1 MTGDAGH
8 ASGWSARVA
17 GCAIAAATLPMAP
30 TWAGENRLGATIYGQ
45 LNFGVLQVSNGAG
58 RESYVAENPSIPSRV
73 GIRWL
78 LPLQNASALTIQL
91 ETGLGLTNLSEVS
104 PTNDTL
110 EFDFQ
115 RTDLRLFELI
125 YTSDVW
131 GRLSLGQGSMAS
143 DGASGADLSRTGL
156 ALGPAVGDLGG
167 STQFLAPDGSDTGV
181 FVEDVFDDLSG
192 LRRFRLRYDTPSWN
206 GLTLSF
212 AHGTDI
218 LRRGRNLDFT
228 DMAVTYSFE
237 TDDIVLEA
245 IASYEWVDRVEE
257 RAVASASLLHKQT
270 GLNAT
275 VATGANQRGEGGYV
289 YAKLGVV
296 GDLTRHGPSAI
307 AVAYYDGDD
316 LGGQG
321 LRSEAIGVGV
331 TQNIDAWNLD
341 LVAAWRRYDVTSP
354 MQAFRH
360 VDVVMLGARWQF

>member
-8 ASGWSARVA
+8 ALGWSARAAACVFV
-17 GCAIAAATLPMAP
+17 AATLS
-30 TWAGENRLGATIYGQ
+30 TQSSWAEVPAIETTYYGQ
-45 LNFGVLQVSNGAG
+45 LNFGALQVDNGGG
-58 RESYVAENPSIPSRV
+58 RETYIAETPSVPSRV
-73 GIRWL
+73 GVRWL
-78 LPLQNASALTIQL
+78 FPLQNASTLTIQL

-115 RTDLRLFELI
+115 RTDLRLYELI
-125 YTSDVW
+125 YASDAW

-167 STQFLAPDGSDTGV
+167 STQFLAPDGAATGV

-228 DMAVTYSFE
+228 DMAVTYSFDA
-237 TDDIVLEA
+237 DDIVLEA

-270 GLNAT
+270 GINAT

-296 GDLTRHGPSAI
+296 SDLTRRGPSAI
-307 AVAYYDGDD
+307 AVEYYDGDD
-316 LGGQG
+316 LGGKG
-321 LRSEAIGVGV
+321 LRSEAIGIGV
-331 TQNIDAWNLD
+331 TQTIEAWNLD

-360 VDVVMLGARWQF
+360 VDVIMLGARWQF

>member
-8 ASGWSARVA
+8 VSGWSARVA
-17 GCAIAAATLPMAP
+17 ACAIAAATLPMAP
-30 TWAGENRLGATIYGQ
+30 TWAGENALGATIYGQ
-45 LNFGVLQVSNGAG
+45 LNFGALQVSNGAG
-58 RESYVAENPSIPSRV
+58 RQHYVAENPSIPSRV

-78 LPLQNASALTIQL
+78 FPLQNASTLTIQL

-110 EFDFQ
+110 EFAFQ
-115 RTDLRLFELI
+115 RTDLRLFEHI
-125 YTSDVW
+125 YASDAW

-192 LRRFRLRYDTPSWN
+192 LRRFRLRYDTPDWN

-212 AHGTDI
+212 AHGKDI
-218 LRRGRNLDFT
+218 LRRGENLDFT
-228 DMAVTYSFE
+228 DIAVTYNLD
-237 TDDIVLEA
+237 TQAVILEA
-245 IASYEWVDRVEE
+245 VASYEWVDHVEE
-257 RAVASASLLHKQT
+257 RAVASASLLHKQS
-270 GLNAT
+270 GVNAT
-275 VATGANQRGEGGYV
+275 LATGATERGDGGYL
-289 YAKLGVV
+289 YAKLGVT
-296 GDLTRHGPSAI
+296 GDLSNHGPSAI
-307 AVAYYDGDD
+307 AVEYYDGDD
-316 LGGQG
+316 LGGKG
-321 LRSEAIGVGV
+321 LRSEAIGIGV
-331 TQNIDAWNLD
+331 TQTIEAWNLD

-360 VDVVMLGARWQF
+360 VDVIMLGARWQF